1 SLKDFYSDDSG
12 DLEFLGYNGGGR
24 GIPSQYGQNASL
36 GYTATSS
43 ESAEMFD
50 TSWTPDKSKAPLA
63 TRFGISHGQSI
74 YKDDKNSLG
83 FYFSLDYRNS
93 YSTRQGVERALNSE
107 GTAQQDFT
115 TTNYEFTTQKSGLF
129 SINYK
134 RLDNFNLL
142 FNTIYLQNTSNFIRE
157 AQGLND
163 NFTQLNNRDFY
174 IRDIKYTENDL
185 VSFQL
190 LSDYSWADKK
200 HQLSFGGSF
209 GLGKNN
215 IPD

>member
-1 SLKDFYSDDSG
+1 
-12 DLEFLGYNGGGR
+12 
-24 GIPSQYGQNASL
+24 
-36 GYTATSS
+36 
-43 ESAEMFD
+43 
-50 TSWTPDKSKAPLA
+50 
-63 TRFGISHGQSI
+63 
-74 YKDDKNSLG
+74 
-83 FYFSLDYRNS
+83 
-93 YSTRQGVERALNSE
+93 
-107 GTAQQDFT
+107 
-115 TTNYEFTTQKSGLF
+115 KSGLF
-129 SINYK
+129 SLNYK

-215 IPD
+215 IPDRRVLRAAGSGEDAEYITTNGIDPFKFYQEL